1 MWEVDLYLFY
11 LISPLND
18 SRKGVSSILQMKK
31 LRPTV
36 TQQLDTGA
44 DL

>member
-11 LISPLND
+11 LISSSND

-36 TQQLDTGA
+36 TQHLDTGA
-44 DL
+44 EL

>member
-11 LISPLND
+11 LISLSDD
-18 SRKGVSSILQMKK
+18 SRKGVSHVLQRKK
-31 LRPTV
+31 LRHTV

-44 DL
+44 ER